1 MKIHERSRILRA
13 LLILQQSQLANRV
26 LILPAFTDDL
36 TKTPLSSQLDIKKF
50 LLYWTE
56 EHVRLPGFLSL
67 AQNRSIPVA
76 SISIS
81 LTKNYDDV
89 DGILNLSLN
98 TLPLDLPFPTPE
110 FEASIQDSIFWCSP
124 PTAADAQCTHYSRDL
139 SMTAELLFACG
150 DDSNSLCINSTAIGE
165 PSIIQADKTPKIT
178 R

>member
-1 MKIHERSRILRA
+1 MKIHKRNRILRA

-26 LILPAFTDDL
+26 LILPAFADDL
-36 TKTPLSSQLDIKKF
+36 TITPLSSQLDIKKF

-56 EHVRLPGFLSL
+56 EHVRLPDFLSL
-67 AQNRSIPVA
+67 AQNRSISVT

-98 TLPLDLPFPTPE
+98 SLPMDLSSPTPE
-110 FEASIQDSIFWCSP
+110 FEASIRDSIFWCSP

-150 DDSNSLCINSTAIGE
+150 DDSNSPCVNQTVISE
-165 PSIIQADKTPKIT
+165 PSLNQSDKISKIT

>member
-36 TKTPLSSQLDIKKF
+36 TITPLSSQLDIKKF

-56 EHVRLPGFLSL
+56 EHVRLSDFLSL
-67 AQNRSIPVA
+67 AQNRSIPVT

-98 TLPLDLPFPTPE
+98 SLPLDLPSPTPE
-110 FEASIQDSIFWCSP
+110 FEASIRDSIFWCSP

-150 DDSNSLCINSTAIGE
+150 DDSNSPCVNQTVISE
-165 PSIIQADKTPKIT
+165 PSLTQSDKTPKIT
-178 R
+178 P

>member
-1 MKIHERSRILRA
+1 MKIHKRNRILRA

-36 TKTPLSSQLDIKKF
+36 TITPLSSQLDIKKF

-56 EHVRLPGFLSL
+56 EHVRLPDFLSL
-67 AQNRSIPVA
+67 AQNRSISVT

-98 TLPLDLPFPTPE
+98 SLPLDLSSPTPE
-110 FEASIQDSIFWCSP
+110 FEASIRDSIFWCSP

-150 DDSNSLCINSTAIGE
+150 DDSNSPCVNQTVISE
-165 PSIIQADKTPKIT
+165 PSLNQSDKTSKIT

>member
-36 TKTPLSSQLDIKKF
+36 TTTPLSSQLDIKKF

-56 EHVRLPGFLSL
+56 EHVRLADFLSL
-67 AQNRSIPVA
+67 AQNRSIPVI

-89 DGILNLSLN
+89 DGILNLSLDS
-98 TLPLDLPFPTPE
+98 LPLDLPSPTPE

-150 DDSNSLCINSTAIGE
+150 DDSNSPCVNQTVISE
-165 PSIIQADKTPKIT
+165 PSFTQSDKTLKIMP
-178 R
+178 